1 MEIFLVNSD
10 VNTTPKITITMPLKN
25 VRCWLAYVHV
35 RVRHFSTFLF
45 IHVCPPIVVRF
56 FFLADQRG
64 LVCFPRSVR
73 FEPPN
78 GIKILKFLSDAKKQN
93 VPIYPYQCGLKK
105 VVK

>member
-1 MEIFLVNSD
+1 M
-10 VNTTPKITITMPLKN
+10 
-25 VRCWLAYVHV
+25 LAYVYL

-45 IHVCPPIVVRF
+45 IHVCPPVVVRF
-56 FFLADQRG
+56 FLANQRG

-78 GIKILKFLSDAKKQN
+78 VIKILKFLWDAKKN
-93 VPIYPYQCGLKK
+93 KMCISLPIWVKK